1 MELKIHEQGTR
12 EYQKRLF
19 RLGGRGITEI
29 WKSVDELDGIWELKR
44 ELVNRKA
51 T

>member
-1 MELKIHEQGTR
+1 MNKEQENIR
-12 EYQKRLF
+12 KDRSDW
-19 RLGGRGITEI
+19 GGRGITEI
-29 WKSVDELDGIWELKR
+29 WRSVDELDGIWELKR